1 MIFRKPG
8 HTGSGSLSA
17 AVGCDRGQSL
27 SQRSGECPGEG
38 IHQRYLLQG
47 LSEGRN
53 GYREKTGER
62 IGITL
67 ALLACVGFS
76 AFLIWLQQS
85 QENDRQ
91 QLTQQVQD
99 SGQRE
104 EQTEGSGQIE
114 IRSRVTRSKTGD
126 QPVFPCREG
135 FIRRILR

>member
-1 MIFRKPG
+1 MDTEK
-8 HTGSGSLSA
+8 
-17 AVGCDRGQSL
+17 
-27 SQRSGECPGEG
+27 
-38 IHQRYLLQG
+38 
-47 LSEGRN
+47 
-53 GYREKTGER
+53 KTGER

-99 SGQRE
+99 S
-104 EQTEGSGQIE
+104 SGKNRRKE
-114 IRSRVTRSKTGD
+114 AGRSRSGVVLPGAKQGISRY
-126 QPVFPCREG
+126 FPCREG

>member
-1 MIFRKPG
+1 MDTEK
-8 HTGSGSLSA
+8 
-17 AVGCDRGQSL
+17 
-27 SQRSGECPGEG
+27 
-38 IHQRYLLQG
+38 
-47 LSEGRN
+47 
-53 GYREKTGER
+53 KTGER

-104 EQTEGSGQIE
+104 EQTEGSGQIGSGVVLPGAKQG
-114 IRSRVTRSKTGD
+114 ISRY
-126 QPVFPCREG
+126 FPCREG

>member
-1 MIFRKPG
+1 MDTEK
-8 HTGSGSLSA
+8 
-17 AVGCDRGQSL
+17 
-27 SQRSGECPGEG
+27 
-38 IHQRYLLQG
+38 
-47 LSEGRN
+47 
-53 GYREKTGER
+53 KTGER

-104 EQTEGSGQIE
+104 EQTEGSGQ
-114 IRSRVTRSKTGD
+114 RSGVVLPGAKQGISRY
-126 QPVFPCREG
+126 FPCREG

>member
-1 MIFRKPG
+1 MDTEK
-8 HTGSGSLSA
+8 
-17 AVGCDRGQSL
+17 
-27 SQRSGECPGEG
+27 
-38 IHQRYLLQG
+38 
-47 LSEGRN
+47 
-53 GYREKTGER
+53 KTGER

-114 IRSRVTRSKTGD
+114 IRSVLPGAKQGISRY
-126 QPVFPCREG
+126 FPCREG

>member
-1 MIFRKPG
+1 MDTEK
-8 HTGSGSLSA
+8 
-17 AVGCDRGQSL
+17 
-27 SQRSGECPGEG
+27 
-38 IHQRYLLQG
+38 
-47 LSEGRN
+47 
-53 GYREKTGER
+53 KTGER

-114 IRSRVTRSKTGD
+114 IRSRGAKQGISRY
-126 QPVFPCREG
+126 FPCREG

>member
-1 MIFRKPG
+1 MDTEK
-8 HTGSGSLSA
+8 
-17 AVGCDRGQSL
+17 
-27 SQRSGECPGEG
+27 
-38 IHQRYLLQG
+38 
-47 LSEGRN
+47 
-53 GYREKTGER
+53 KTGER

-126 QPVFPCREG
+126 QPVFSLPGGFYPEDIMEAVSIIHWMARCR
-135 FIRRILR
+135 IRRTEFSMRHRWR

>member
-1 MIFRKPG
+1 MDTEK
-8 HTGSGSLSA
+8 
-17 AVGCDRGQSL
+17 
-27 SQRSGECPGEG
+27 
-38 IHQRYLLQG
+38 
-47 LSEGRN
+47 
-53 GYREKTGER
+53 KTGER

-104 EQTEGSGQIE
+104 EQTE
-114 IRSRVTRSKTGD
+114 
-126 QPVFPCREG
+126 
-135 FIRRILR
+135 

>member
-1 MIFRKPG
+1 MDTEK
-8 HTGSGSLSA
+8 
-17 AVGCDRGQSL
+17 
-27 SQRSGECPGEG
+27 
-38 IHQRYLLQG
+38 
-47 LSEGRN
+47 
-53 GYREKTGER
+53 KTGER

-114 IRSRVTRSKTGD
+114 IRSCVTRSKTGD
-126 QPVFPCREG
+126 QPVFSLPGG

>member
-1 MIFRKPG
+1 MDTEK
-8 HTGSGSLSA
+8 
-17 AVGCDRGQSL
+17 
-27 SQRSGECPGEG
+27 
-38 IHQRYLLQG
+38 
-47 LSEGRN
+47 
-53 GYREKTGER
+53 KTGER

-76 AFLIWLQQS
+76 AFLIWLQQK

-91 QLTQQVQD
+91 QLTQQAQD

-114 IRSRVTRSKTGD
+114 IGVVLPGAKQGISRY
-126 QPVFPCREG
+126 FPCREG

>member
-1 MIFRKPG
+1 MDTEK
-8 HTGSGSLSA
+8 
-17 AVGCDRGQSL
+17 
-27 SQRSGECPGEG
+27 
-38 IHQRYLLQG
+38 
-47 LSEGRN
+47 
-53 GYREKTGER
+53 KTGER

-114 IRSRVTRSKTGD
+114 ESCYPEQNRGSAGIFPAGRVLSGGYYGRDRCTGGK
-126 QPVFPCREG
+126 QYLLYTGWHGAGSGERNS
-135 FIRRILR
+135 L

>member
-1 MIFRKPG
+1 MDTEK
-8 HTGSGSLSA
+8 
-17 AVGCDRGQSL
+17 
-27 SQRSGECPGEG
+27 
-38 IHQRYLLQG
+38 
-47 LSEGRN
+47 
-53 GYREKTGER
+53 KTGER

-104 EQTEGSGQIE
+104 EQTEGS
-114 IRSRVTRSKTGD
+114 TGGK
-126 QPVFPCREG
+126 QYLLYTGWHGAGSGERNS
-135 FIRRILR
+135 L

>member
-1 MIFRKPG
+1 MDTEK
-8 HTGSGSLSA
+8 
-17 AVGCDRGQSL
+17 
-27 SQRSGECPGEG
+27 
-38 IHQRYLLQG
+38 
-47 LSEGRN
+47 
-53 GYREKTGER
+53 KTGER

-126 QPVFPCREG
+126 QPVFSLPGG
-135 FIRRILR
+135 FYPEDITVEIAAPAGSSIYYTLDGWHGAGSGERNSL

>member
-1 MIFRKPG
+1 MDTEK
-8 HTGSGSLSA
+8 
-17 AVGCDRGQSL
+17 
-27 SQRSGECPGEG
+27 
-38 IHQRYLLQG
+38 
-47 LSEGRN
+47 
-53 GYREKTGER
+53 KTGER

-76 AFLIWLQQS
+76 AFLIWLQQK

-104 EQTEGSGQIE
+104 EQTEGSG
-114 IRSRVTRSKTGD
+114 RSRSGVVLPGAKQGISRY
-126 QPVFPCREG
+126 FPCREG

>member
-1 MIFRKPG
+1 MDTEK
-8 HTGSGSLSA
+8 
-17 AVGCDRGQSL
+17 
-27 SQRSGECPGEG
+27 
-38 IHQRYLLQG
+38 
-47 LSEGRN
+47 
-53 GYREKTGER
+53 KTGER

-126 QPVFPCREG
+126 QPVFSLPTRYNPQNSPSTNTRQPFRSSSVKSVISFNSSSSKTCL
-135 FIRRILR
+135 FLAT